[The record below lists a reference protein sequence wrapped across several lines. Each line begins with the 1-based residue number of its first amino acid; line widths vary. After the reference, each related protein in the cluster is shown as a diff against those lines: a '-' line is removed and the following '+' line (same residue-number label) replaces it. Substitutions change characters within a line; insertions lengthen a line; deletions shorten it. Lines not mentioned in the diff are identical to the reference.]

1 MSYGGRLGGRFAGGT
16 NGHARPRS
24 FLRYR
29 FDTKLGKPLRG
40 IIQDGVVQL
49 LSPLD
54 GANGGYLAALEPTAQ
69 VLRGHQDDENFAR
82 LADLLGGRTPAILV
96 GSGDT
101 DYAPAGET
109 SEWRGTVTV
118 PVYFVVNAMAG
129 RELRQAGTAQ
139 SYATRTAD
147 PGVFVMLEHARQLL
161 AGQIPGNVGYSIAR
175 MRPTAERQLWDGDD
189 VEIWEQLYTVAI
201 SYSLNA
207 KRDITLELTQIETYS
222 RLADQQLDTAPAI
235 VETNTVIQ

>member
-16 NGHARPRS
+16 NGHARARS

-54 GANGGYLAALEPTAQ
+54 GANGGYLAALEPTSQ
-69 VLRGHQDDENFAR
+69 VLRGHQDDESFAR
-82 LADLLGGRTPAILV
+82 LADQLGGRTPAILV

-101 DYAPAGET
+101 DYLPAGEI
-109 SEWRGTVTV
+109 SEWKGTATV

-129 RELRQAGTAQ
+129 RELRQTGTAE
-139 SYATRTAD
+139 SYATPKAD
-147 PGVFVMLEHARQLL
+147 PGVYVMLEHARQLI
-161 AGQIPGNVGYSIAR
+161 AGQIPGNCGFSLGR
-175 MRPTAERQLWDGDD
+175 MRPTVERQLWDGDD

-201 SYSLNA
+201 SYSLNV

-222 RLADQQLDTAPAI
+222 RLADQQLDTATAI